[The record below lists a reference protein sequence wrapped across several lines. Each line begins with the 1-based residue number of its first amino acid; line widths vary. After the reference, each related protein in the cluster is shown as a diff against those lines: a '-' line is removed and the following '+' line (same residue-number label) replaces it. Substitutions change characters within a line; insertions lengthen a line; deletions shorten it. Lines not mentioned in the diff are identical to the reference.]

1 MTSNAVKNALVALV
15 GVLVAT
21 GFTSC
26 AEERYY
32 AAPMINTP
40 NDTTIVVAGEIT
52 MEASFYT
59 EVETKSEL
67 TNAYYNI
74 DQTSFYELINTF
86 ENETTFSDS
95 KEQSARVNLV
105 LSKDTIFVDELFQPE
120 LISSTTTPLDS
131 TSNISKRTFSFE
143 GVDTLSDGQSS
154 KLTANYV
161 ANLVIVNGDSVK
173 LPHVTIDSVKLSNI
187 TTEKVE
193 ERVNKVTMH
202 YEVHFIED
210 TISKMGKVYPF
221 YYQVVKASEPEPEPE
236 PELDQVGDP
245 YLYADTIMSYFPQSV
260 VCEVTVFEVTPHT
273 LAPND
278 TIRKDFNI
286 FEIVNVGKPGKETLH
301 VESAVPTVTYTEEDC
316 EDLSRSNGKFSYYT
330 DVTKHNWTATFDNNS
345 VIKHVDNIYL
355 RVTDFEYNADMV
367 SFKYDINAKIEV
379 IEDEVVNLPEM
390 EGTEHYLGTRV
401 FTIGVKVNGYEFT
414 RLTGQTH
421 LIKEQY

>member
-1 MTSNAVKNALVALV
+1 MTAKILKNAQVALV
-15 GVLVAT
+15 GVLVT
-21 GFTSC
+21 LCSSC

-32 AAPMINTP
+32 AAEVLEP
-40 NDTTIVVAGEIT
+40 NDSVVYVTGKIT

-67 TNAYYNI
+67 TTASANFDQTVIYNI
-74 DQTSFYELINTF
+74 INSFDA
-86 ENETTFSDS
+86 ENEFSDT

-173 LPHVTIDSVKLSNI
+173 LPHVKIDSVKLSNI

-210 TISKMGKVYPF
+210 TISKMLKVYPF
-221 YYQVVKASEPEPEPE
+221 YYQVERNSEPEPDPE

-260 VCEVTVFEVTPHT
+260 LCEVKVFEVTPHT

-278 TIRKDFNI
+278 TIMKDYNI
-286 FEIVNVGKPGKETLH
+286 FEIVNVGKPGKETLY
-301 VESAVPTVTYTEEDC
+301 VESAVPTVTYTKEDC
-316 EDLSRSNGKFSYYT
+316 EDQSGANGNFSYAT

-355 RVTDFEYNADMV
+355 RVTDFEYNANMV
-367 SFKYDINAKIEV
+367 SFKYDINAEIEV
-379 IEDEVVNLPEM
+379 IKDEVVNLPEM

>member
-1 MTSNAVKNALVALV
+1 MTAKMFKSALVALV

-59 EVETKSEL
+59 ETKTKSEL

-173 LPHVTIDSVKLSNI
+173 LPHVKIDSVKLSNI

-221 YYQVVKASEPEPEPE
+221 YYQVVKVSEPEPEPE
-236 PELDQVGDP
+236 PELDQVGNP
-245 YLYADTIMSYFPQSV
+245 YLIADT
-260 VCEVTVFEVTPHT
+260 TLVFSEKNVRCKVNIYEVTPHT

-278 TIRKDFNI
+278 TVLKDKKT
-286 FEIVNVGKPGKETLH
+286 FEVLSVGTPGT
-301 VESAVPTVTYTEEDC
+301 ESLYVKSTVPKVTYSHKDETPK
-316 EDLSRSNGKFSYYT
+316 SGTNGNFSYAT
-330 DVTKHNWTATFDNNS
+330 DVTSHTWKAVFDNND
-345 VIKHVDNIYL
+345 VIRHEDIIYL
-355 RVTDFEYNADMV
+355 RVTDITWSSELTTFKWDNSASIEAVYDKVV
-367 SFKYDINAKIEV
+367 S
-379 IEDEVVNLPEM
+379 LPEK
-390 EGTEHYLGTRV
+390 EGEEGYLGTRV
-401 FTIGVKVNGYEFT
+401 LKVKVSLNGIEVNTFT
-414 RLTGQTH
+414 GYTH
-421 LIKEQY
+421 LYQQK

>member
-1 MTSNAVKNALVALV
+1 MTAKVFKSAQVALV
-15 GVLVAT
+15 GVLVT
-21 GFTSC
+21 LCSSC

-32 AAPMINTP
+32 AAEVSEP
-40 NDTTIVVAGEIT
+40 NDSVVYVTGEIT
-52 MEASFYT
+52 MEANLYH
-59 EVETKSEL
+59 EVTSQSEL
-67 TNAYYNI
+67 TTASANFDQTVIYNI
-74 DQTSFYELINTF
+74 INSFDAENEFSDTKEQNASVLINL
-86 ENETTFSDS
+86 
-95 KEQSARVNLV
+95 KE
-105 LSKDTIFVDELFQPE
+105 DTIEVEELTLPE
-120 LISSTTTPLDS
+120 IASTFTSTLDS
-131 TSNISKRTFSFE
+131 TSNYTKRVFSFNE
-143 GVDTLSDGQSS
+143 TDSLSDGQTSNIN
-154 KLTANYV
+154 ANYI
-161 ANLVIVNGDSVK
+161 AYLVNVNGQSVK
-173 LPHVTIDSVKLSNI
+173 LPHISVDSIKLSEI
-187 TTEKVE
+187 KGEQIDKTL
-193 ERVNKVTMH
+193 KVTMH
-202 YEVHFIED
+202 YEVYYTED
-210 TISKMGKVYPF
+210 STAKMLKVYPF
-221 YYQVVKASEPEPEPE
+221 YYQVVKTSEPV
-236 PELDQVGDP
+236 LDQVGDP

-278 TIRKDFNI
+278 TIMKDFNI

-301 VESAVPTVTYTEEDC
+301 VESAVPTVTYTKEDC

-367 SFKYDINAKIEV
+367 SFKYDINAEIEV